1 MKMAPVD
8 EENRPIFVA
17 NCDVFI
23 YIYEDAFFFRR
34 RPNEENSDYSC
45 RYYGRTDLC

>member
-1 MKMAPVD
+1 MAPVD

-23 YIYEDAFFFRR
+23 YIYEDAFFFQA
-34 RPNEENSDYSC
+34 EA
-45 RYYGRTDLC
+45 